1 MQNNQLNKGC
11 PRISDTISTLFNLN
25 DIYPKLVNCD
35 SKKSKIVCFSQ
46 KKFKVEKM
54 YLDKRKYK
62 EKSKSN
68 QKLFIE
74 KMTSNIILIA

>member
-1 MQNNQLNKGC
+1 MIQ
-11 PRISDTISTLFNLN
+11 
-25 DIYPKLVNCD
+25 
-35 SKKSKIVCFSQ
+35 KKSKIVCFSQ

-54 YLDKRKYK
+54 YFDKRKYK
-62 EKSKSN
+62 EKGKSN